1 MIPQEEITYK
11 IKLYDAITYI
21 APMAEIDYILK
32 KKSFMGT
39 QENSISWTSCKLAGA
54 F

>member
-21 APMAEIDYILK
+21 APMAEIDYILRYLSTHYCFYK
-32 KKSFMGT
+32 
-39 QENSISWTSCKLAGA
+39 AGKT
-54 F
+54 FV